1 MKALWSPSPQLLLPL
16 RMTVTMSRRR
26 WWTGSTGKQRPS
38 GPSGPAAGAGRCH
51 FSKHTF
57 QNSNLEL
64 SGDHGLDGVYGVG
77 KLGKRLGLV
86 LARTTSQQARVHDR
100 LAWDST
106 SRFHKNLMSAILNL
120 PLGPTNIVPQQIS
133 FLFQKERSMKS
144 DTLETASRPLAEVI
158 WKENKMRFKLCH
170 RSSNL

>member
-1 MKALWSPSPQLLLPL
+1 
-16 RMTVTMSRRR
+16 MSLRR

-106 SRFHKNLMSAILNL
+106 SRFHITI
-120 PLGPTNIVPQQIS
+120 P
-133 FLFQKERSMKS
+133 
-144 DTLETASRPLAEVI
+144 
-158 WKENKMRFKLCH
+158 H
-170 RSSNL
+170 RSDVRDSPLTAGSDEYRSTADLLPFPEGEVDEVRHP